1 MITTLM
7 TDPQATYA
15 PPSADDLTAR
25 VADLVILLKEAEAR
39 ARARQAE
46 PPSTV
51 RQAESAVKTALDIV
65 LRSARRWQAAE
76 ADPRLTTT
84 RVEQLRHT
92 ATEDVGALIRALR
105 QLVDCDPRPR
115 YKQQARA
122 HLDALQDALG
132 EAWEVDCGG

>member
-1 MITTLM
+1 MTSLM
-7 TDPQATYA
+7 TDPQAPYIT
-15 PPSADDLTAR
+15 PPADDMAAR
-25 VADLVILLKEAEAR
+25 MADLVTLLKEAEAR

-46 PPSTV
+46 PSSTV

-65 LRSARRWQAAE
+65 LRSAQRWQAGE
-76 ADPRLTTT
+76 ANPCLTTT

-115 YKQQARA
+115 YKQQAQA
-122 HLDALQDALG
+122 HLDALRDALAECWEADYG
-132 EAWEVDCGG
+132 E

>member
-76 ADPRLTTT
+76 ADPRLTPN
-84 RVEQLRHT
+84 RVEQLRHA
-92 ATEDVGALIRALR
+92 ATEDVGVLVKALR
-105 QLVDCDPRPR
+105 QWADCEPRPHLR
-115 YKQQARA
+115 RQAQA
-122 HLDALQDALG
+122 HLDALRDALAECW
-132 EAWEVDCGG
+132 EADYGG

>member
-1 MITTLM
+1 MTTLM
-7 TDPQATYA
+7 TDYQAPYA
-15 PPSADDLTAR
+15 TPRDDDLTTR
-25 VADLVILLKEAEAR
+25 ITELVTLLREAEAR
-39 ARARQAE
+39 ARARQAA

-65 LRSARRWQAAE
+65 LRSAQRWQAGE
-76 ADPRLTTT
+76 ANPCLTTT

-92 ATEDVGALIRALR
+92 ATEDVGVLVRALR